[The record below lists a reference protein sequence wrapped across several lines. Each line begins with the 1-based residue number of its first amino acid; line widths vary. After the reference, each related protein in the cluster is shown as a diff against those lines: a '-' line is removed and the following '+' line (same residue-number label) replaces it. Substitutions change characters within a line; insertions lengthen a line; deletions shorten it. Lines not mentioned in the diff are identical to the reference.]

1 MRQITIQQ
9 NDAGQRLDKFL
20 AKSMPAL
27 PKGLMCKFIRT
38 KHIKRNGKRCAISD
52 RLEPGDVLTFFISD
66 DFFSGACPTADS
78 GLSQSPCEAGRGV

>member
-52 RLEPGDVLTFFISD
+52 RLEPGDVLTHSRLRT
-66 DFFSGACPTADS
+66 FSKPLRSWTWCMRIRR
-78 GLSQSPCEAGRGV
+78 C

>member
-38 KHIKRNGKRCAISD
+38 KHI
-52 RLEPGDVLTFFISD
+52 
-66 DFFSGACPTADS
+66 
-78 GLSQSPCEAGRGV
+78 

>member
-27 PKGLMCKFIRT
+27 PKGLCANSSAPSISSGTASAAPFPTGWSRGMC
-38 KHIKRNGKRCAISD
+38 
-52 RLEPGDVLTFFISD
+52 
-66 DFFSGACPTADS
+66 
-78 GLSQSPCEAGRGV
+78 

>member
-66 DFFSGACPTADS
+66 DFSGACPTADS